1 MRRLASFAQL
11 SPAAIAALQRLPQ
24 RPSYSSMSSSSCS
37 SNSSSRRTQP
47 VKSRTDEVSAREN
60 RATPLRVADMGK
72 RTSLPHL
79 NSPSTDRRAYLHRLA
94 QTSPSHKG
102 RSWVSATTTSTADG
116 GPSSSFEV
124 LTTPFRQQASCTPFS
139 GPHSHHS
146 SGSLPV
152 LQRQA
157 TATQRRATSTCN
169 IVHGRSSLPGSA
181 VDPLAGDWD
190 MLIQQHAMHHATF
203 APQSEWGAERHENET
218 DAVMHIRNTSSHQ
231 LRKSSSMAS
240 NLSIQRVQLSIG
252 QASRLKSAQWRLDT
266 SGQGTAHTRAQGCS
280 SSSSV
285 RTSTCGNELPLR
297 TPRDLD
303 WHCGGLLSGEAGAAI
318 HPQPLDGRSKTMPL
332 MPAADACA
340 ETISNDLVAGSASCG
355 MLLLIKRL
363 LSPHQ
368 NDA

>member
-47 VKSRTDEVSAREN
+47 VKSRTDEVSPREN

-79 NSPSTDRRAYLHRLA
+79 NSPSADRRAYLHRLA

-102 RSWVSATTTSTADG
+102 RSWVSATATRTADG

-139 GPHSHHS
+139 GTHSHHT
-146 SGSLPV
+146 SGPLPA

-157 TATQRRATSTCN
+157 TATQRRGTSSCN
-169 IVHGRSSLPGSA
+169 IVHGQSSLPGSA

-190 MLIQQHAMHHATF
+190 MLIQQHAMHHTHATF
-203 APQSEWGAERHENET
+203 APQSEWGAERHDNET
-218 DAVMHIRNTSSHQ
+218 DAVMHIRNTSSQH
-231 LRKSSSMAS
+231 LHKSSSVAS
-240 NLSIQRVQLSIG
+240 NLSIQRVQLSIS
-252 QASRLKSAQWRLDT
+252 QASRLKSAQWRLDAG
-266 SGQGTAHTRAQGCS
+266 GQGTAHACAQGCS

-318 HPQPLDGRSKTMPL
+318 DPQPLDGRCKTRPL
-332 MPAADACA
+332 VPAADACPEA
-340 ETISNDLVAGSASCG
+340 IGNDLVAGSASCG
-355 MLLLIKRL
+355 MLLLIRRL
-363 LSPHQ
+363 LSPRRP
-368 NDA
+368 